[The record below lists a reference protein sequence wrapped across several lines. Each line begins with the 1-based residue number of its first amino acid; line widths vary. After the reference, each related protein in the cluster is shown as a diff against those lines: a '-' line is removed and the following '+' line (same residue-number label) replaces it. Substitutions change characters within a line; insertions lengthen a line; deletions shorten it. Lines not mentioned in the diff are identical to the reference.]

1 MKRFAVLAAA
11 LALFAAACGG
21 DDDDTSAAD
30 GTRTIEIEM
39 MDIEYSPD
47 EIEVAAGETIRFVFD
62 NTGAVAHDAFV
73 GDEDAQ
79 ADHEDEMGED
89 EGGMDHGADDDG
101 VTVDPGEVGELS
113 YTFDEPGTFL
123 IGCHQPGHYDAGM
136 IVTVDVT

>member
-21 DDDDTSAAD
+21 DDDTSAAD

-39 MDIEYSPD
+39 KDIEFSPD

-79 ADHEDEMGED
+79 ADHENEMGAD
-89 EGGMDHGADDDG
+89 DGGMDHGADDEG
-101 VTVDPGEVGELS
+101 ITVDPGEDGELS
-113 YTFDEPGTFL
+113 YTFDEPGTVL